1 MKGKSTMVE
10 YPNAPVPDP
19 GSGPGPAPAPGR
31 VPAPRG
37 SSRGTTILFAAAGL
51 IAVGGLAF
59 AVGRLTAPPAAA
71 ANGRLGAGS
80 GGLRAGFGAA
90 ASTAPGPGRRLG
102 SAFRSG
108 EVALRGTVQSING
121 KTLTLQTASGGTV
134 TVELSGSTT
143 YHQQAAATAS
153 DVTAG
158 SQVLV
163 QVEFDRTALGAG
175 PVASG
180 GPQASSAARTFT
192 ASDVTLVT
200 TP

>member
-1 MKGKSTMVE
+1 MKGKPTMVE
-10 YPNAPVPDP
+10 YPNAPAPVP
-19 GSGPGPAPAPGR
+19 GAGPGPAPAPER

-37 SSRGTTILFAAAGL
+37 SSRGTTILLVAAGL

-59 AVGRLTAPPAAA
+59 AVGRLTAPPVVA
-71 ANGRLGAGS
+71 ANGRLGAGA
-80 GGLRAGFGAA
+80 GGFRAGFGAN
-90 ASTAPGPGRRLG
+90 ASTAPGLG

-108 EVALRGTVQSING
+108 EIALRGTVQSING

-134 TVELSGSTT
+134 TIELSGSTT
-143 YHQQAAATAS
+143 YHRQAAATAS

-163 QVEFDRTALGAG
+163 QVAFNRTALGAG
-175 PVASG
+175 PAASG
-180 GPQASSAARTFT
+180 APQASSAARTFT
-192 ASDVTLVT
+192 ASDVTLA